1 MSFTA
6 DIYKEIQ
13 ADIAKERNIS
23 APQAMRKITEK
34 NGIDIVFAIHVNSG
48 TRAVYFSVGK
58 ITTKKP
64 FPKWKGIDIQI
75 VKLPAYGNDCDY
87 VSLTQLPLSEG
98 YIFEIVAEDLR
109 SELSTAPEASE
120 ALSVIYAVLTKWRD
134 FFQSEKDLLMSPER
148 QQGLYGELC
157 FLEECI
163 DLLGSSAVLHWAGS
177 NDETHDF
184 YIASDAVEVKTTSVQ
199 APYYAH
205 INSEYQLDGSD
216 VPGRLFLRFFAL
228 RKSQS
233 SGERLRDIVKRLRQ
247 KLVVDPNMLLQFN
260 AKILKY
266 GYLDEVAEL
275 YVSGFFVRDQYYFDV
290 SDGFPRIAKRDLPAG
305 VADLSYSIS
314 VAQCISFATD
324 KASVFT
330 RLRGG
335 TVDA

>member
-13 ADIAKERNIS
+13 ADIAKEGNIS

-48 TRAVYFSVGK
+48 IRAIYFSIGK
-58 ITTKKP
+58 VSAQKA

-75 VKLPAYGNDCDY
+75 VKLPAYGTDCNY

-109 SELSTAPEASE
+109 SVLAATSTEND

-134 FFQSEKDLLMSPER
+134 FFQSDKDLLMSPER
-148 QQGLYGELC
+148 QQGLYGELY

-163 DLLGSSAVLHWAGS
+163 DQLGSAAVLHWAGS
-177 NDETHDF
+177 NDEAHDF
-184 YIASDAVEVKTTSVQ
+184 YIASDAIEVKTTSVQ

-205 INSEYQLDGSD
+205 ISSEYQLDGSD
-216 VPGRLFLRFFAL
+216 VPGKLFLRFFAL

-233 SGERLRDIVKRLRQ
+233 SGERLQEIIKRIRL
-247 KLVVDPNMLLQFN
+247 KLDADPNMLLQFN
-260 AKILKY
+260 SKILKY

-275 YVSGFFVRDQYYFDV
+275 YATGFFVRDQYYFAI
-290 SDGFPRIAKRDLPAG
+290 SDGFPRITKQDIPAG
-305 VADLSYSIS
+305 VAGLTYSIS
-314 VAQCISFATD
+314 VAQCVSFATD
-324 KASVFT
+324 KATVFT